1 MRTSTRVLGVFV
13 LLLGL
18 IAITSGMYGQKV
30 SKHGKTFVEEPND
43 STRGVATKTEY
54 FYIDAQGVRDTIWI
68 SSKGSAFVWK
78 VSKKTGKKYRKYL
91 PEVTK
96 SLKK

>member
-1 MRTSTRVLGVFV
+1 MRTSSRVLGIIV

-30 SKHGKTFVEEPND
+30 SKHGKTFIEEPHD

-54 FYIDAQGVRDTIWI
+54 FSIDAQGVRDTIWI
-68 SSKGSAFVWK
+68 SSKGKAFVWK

-91 PEVTK
+91 PEITK
-96 SLKK
+96 QLKK